1 MEFIGDLLM
10 NTQSVTVLHLTP
22 DCNHFE
28 ALSREYAI
36 IKALGLTNLSNV
48 YNGTRYGAMKTNW
61 NDTEIINFGNM
72 ILFNT
77 LKMCLI
83 ETPNHVIISDLIK

>member
-28 ALSREYAI
+28 ALS
-36 IKALGLTNLSNV
+36 TNLSNV
-48 YNGTRYGAMKTNW
+48 YNGTRYGVMKTNW